1 VTTVVSNERA
11 IWVPYMR
18 LAVGLALTAGFG
30 FGGFLFAAGALGLP
44 TGAWWAATAQAHGHI
59 QLFGWVGLPVCGI
72 GWHFLPRLRGA
83 PHADPHRTM
92 LALGLLTLG
101 LLGRTVAQPA
111 LAAGGAAATVWRVL
125 LLGSGTLE
133 LAGATLVLAAVARLP
148 RQGPPLAT
156 RDSFRAIWPLAL
168 AAFSSC
174 WLALALNLA
183 GLVGLALSG
192 ATLVAAP
199 FDRATIDLALYG
211 FLLPMAVAM
220 SARLFPLYFRTPPVA
235 PRALRAGLAL
245 TGAGLALRLGGDSGQ
260 QALVAGLGRLLQV
273 GGLILFVLA
282 LGIFARRRPSPR
294 AVRRLA
300 TDPAHLHTLTAYAWF
315 LIGTALVGWQG
326 LALLVPGLP
335 AAPDGERHALGAGYF
350 TVLILGIGTR
360 LLPGFARRPLRREGF
375 CWATLVLAN
384 GAALLRVGLP
394 LLPPVV
400 PVPLADGALAAAGW
414 SPGRRR
420 ALQHGRR
427 RAFRVQPH
435 GRRAASQGAGRLAP
449 SSPRPEACG
458 TRQPHHLTSCST
470 QSAAISRPSSPLLFT
485 LR

>member
-1 VTTVVSNERA
+1 MADNGRA
-11 IWVPYMR
+11 VWVPFMR
-18 LAVGLALTAGFG
+18 LAVGLALSAGFG
-30 FGGFLFAAGALGLP
+30 FGGLLFAASALGLP

-83 PHADPHRTM
+83 PHADPRQAM
-92 LALGLLTLG
+92 LALGLLALG

-111 LAAGGAAATVWRVL
+111 LAAGVTTATLWRL
-125 LLGSGTLE
+125 LLIGSGTLE
-133 LAGATLVLAAVARLP
+133 LLGATLVLAAIARLP

-156 RDSFRAIWPLAL
+156 RDGFRAIWPLVL
-168 AAFSSC
+168 TAFSAC

-220 SARLFPLYFRTPPVA
+220 SARLFPLYFRTPPVD
-235 PRALRAGLAL
+235 PRAFRAGLAL
-245 TGAGLALRLGGDSGQ
+245 TGAGLALRLGGDGGQ
-260 QALVAGLGRLLQV
+260 QTVVAGTGRLLQV
-273 GGLILFVLA
+273 GGLLLFVLA

-300 TDPAHLHTLTAYAWF
+300 ADPAHLHTLAAYIWF
-315 LIGTALVGWQG
+315 LIGTALIGWQG

-335 AAPDGERHALGAGYF
+335 APPDGERHALGAGYL
-350 TVLILGIGTR
+350 TVLILGIGVR
-360 LLPGFARRPLRREGF
+360 LLPGFARRPLRHEGF

-384 GAALLRVGLP
+384 GAAVLRVGPP
-394 LLPPVV
+394 LLPTGALT
-400 PVPLADGALAAAGW
+400 PLTDGALAAAGLC
-414 SPGRRR
+414 GMAAVGLFAFNLAGGARRTT
-420 ALQHGRR
+420 
-427 RAFRVQPH
+427 V
-435 GRRAASQGAGRLAP
+435 AG
-449 SSPRPEACG
+449 E
-458 TRQPHHLTSCST
+458 
-470 QSAAISRPSSPLLFT
+470 
-485 LR
+485 